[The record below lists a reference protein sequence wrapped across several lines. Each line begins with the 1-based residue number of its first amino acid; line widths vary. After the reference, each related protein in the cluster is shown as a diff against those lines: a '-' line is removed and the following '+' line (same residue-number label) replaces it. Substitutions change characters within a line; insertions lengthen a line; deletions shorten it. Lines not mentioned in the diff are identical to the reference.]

1 MSAQSLLEQ
10 LLKSATGGGS
20 VGGRGG
26 TESHLGKYATGAVA
40 GGALALLLGSKS
52 GRRMGG
58 KALKYGSVAAL
69 GALAWTT
76 YRDWQSRQPAQG
88 SPAAA
93 PAPATQAV
101 SVPAPAMPSS
111 FALLPAPQLEDHSW
125 IMLKAMLAAAR
136 ADGHMDERER
146 GLVEAE
152 LHRLEADPAL
162 RARVDAELRRPV
174 EPAEVATGIDSP
186 EAAAEVYLAS
196 VLVVDQTSTM
206 ERAYLDALAAQLQL
220 PASLKAELEAR
231 AVSG

>member
-10 LLKSATGGGS
+10 LLKSATGGGA
-20 VGGRGG
+20 GGARGG
-26 TESHLGKYATGAVA
+26 AESHLGKYATGAVA

-58 KALKYGSVAAL
+58 KVLKYGSVAAL

-76 YRDWQSRQPAQG
+76 YRDWQSRQPAPG
-88 SPAAA
+88 SPVAA
-93 PAPATQAV
+93 PVPASA
-101 SVPAPAMPSS
+101 PAPAMPAS

-136 ADGHMDERER
+136 ADGHMDDRER

-174 EPAEVATGIDSP
+174 EPAEVAAGVDGP

-196 VLVVDQTSTM
+196 LLVVDQTSTM
-206 ERAYLDALAAQLQL
+206 ERAYLDALAAQLKL

-231 AVSG
+231 AVTD